1 MSNFGEMTLGQAYQ
15 TVRDASMAAATRVR
29 QMMSA
34 WGGGMPKE
42 ATSEW
47 RRRVMMAT
55 VITAGVAC
63 LYYMVPGILA
73 MFGIAL
79 IALTYF
85 S

>member
-1 MSNFGEMTLGQAYQ
+1 MSNFGEVTLGQAYQ
-15 TVRDASMAAATRVR
+15 TVRDTSMAVATRVR
-29 QMMSA
+29 NMMSA
-34 WGGGMPKE
+34 WGGVPKE

-63 LYYMVPGILA
+63 LYYMMPGILA